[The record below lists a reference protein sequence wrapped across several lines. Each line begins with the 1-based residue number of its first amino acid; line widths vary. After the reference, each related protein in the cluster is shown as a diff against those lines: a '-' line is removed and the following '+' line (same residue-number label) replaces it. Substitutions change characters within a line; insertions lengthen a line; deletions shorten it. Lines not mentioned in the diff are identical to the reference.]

1 MIQPFRKQMDV
12 CCARAWVTLHVS
24 RDIMAAGELVRAA
37 RGGEKGGGVTG
48 SYSVGYSGVE
58 AGAYP

>member
-1 MIQPFRKQMDV
+1 MRV
-12 CCARAWVTLHVS
+12 VHVFIVFLG

-48 SYSVGYSGVE
+48 SYSVGYSGGE